1 MSFDAVAKIAEE
13 SKKITDVAEN
23 SPTVSRNL
31 FEIIV
36 SSIKTGIF
44 VSPPFSL
51 ENYFPNVD
59 LFKNKYFKLISIV
72 AIYLGLMLYILS
84 AFKPANT
91 RNMFLVYSVCFWIAA
106 MAFSIIIVNPYDE
119 NSVEPMLK
127 DKEKTIEKMK
137 EIEKAKEIEQAKK
150 MIKEPLE
157 SESSDMS
164 SMKLVFAVILMLF
177 FGALKIYSYLA
188 TPV

>member
-1 MSFDAVAKIAEE
+1 
-13 SKKITDVAEN
+13 
-23 SPTVSRNL
+23 
-31 FEIIV
+31 
-36 SSIKTGIF
+36 
-44 VSPPFSL
+44 
-51 ENYFPNVD
+51 
-59 LFKNKYFKLISIV
+59 
-72 AIYLGLMLYILS
+72 
-84 AFKPANT
+84 
-91 RNMFLVYSVCFWIAA
+91 
-106 MAFSIIIVNPYDE
+106 
-119 NSVEPMLK
+119 MLK
-127 DKEKTIEKMK
+127 DNEKTIEKMK